1 MNRVLMFLF
10 TISFASTLFAQ
21 NILVLKS
28 GEKLNGKVERF
39 RNDTLTFNFKGN
51 KMQFKS
57 SEIVS
62 IYFDEKEISK
72 APSTVPEP
80 FAEQKVEG
88 KIAGVV
94 TYYFNDNYGDKPDV
108 GSKVLI
114 IDALKVP
121 DFKYSTVDS
130 FLYANTYK
138 NLYDS
143 YAADR
148 ESKIPDNII
157 QIVKEYGVDTQAGF
171 DALDNRTQK
180 ELNKIKFNNI
190 IYCTKLVVDGNGTV
204 SANVPPGKYYIVVAS
219 NNRTGRSMTEILGKI
234 YFEKVEVKSGETS
247 NFNAKFDLY

>member
-1 MNRVLMFLF
+1 MNHVLMFLF
-10 TISFASTLFAQ
+10 TISFATTLFGQ

-39 RNDTLTFNFKGN
+39 RNDTLIFNFKGN

-62 IYFDEKEISK
+62 IYFNEKEISK
-72 APSTVPEP
+72 EQSTVFEP
-80 FAEQKVEG
+80 IDQKAEG

-94 TYYFNDNYGDKPDV
+94 TYYFNENYGDKPDV
-108 GSKVLI
+108 GAKVLV

-130 FLYANTYK
+130 FMYANTYK

-143 YAADR
+143 YAAER
-148 ESKIPDNII
+148 KSKIPDNVSKV
-157 QIVKEYGVDTQAGF
+157 VKEYGVDTKAGF
-171 DALDNRTQK
+171 DALDNRAED
-180 ELNKIKFNNI
+180 ELDKIRFSNI
-190 IYCTKLVVDGNGTV
+190 IYCTKLVVDGNGTF
-204 SANVPPGKYYIVVAS
+204 SANVPPRKYYVIVTS
-219 NNRTGRSMTEILGKI
+219 NNRTGRSMTEIMGKI
-234 YFEKVEVKSGETS
+234 YFEKVEVKSGGTS